1 MKIWSSPGESRGEDA
16 LDIMA
21 GGSGPL
27 LQGNE
32 YTGSLYEPGTSETYH
47 LRGSEV
53 YSDLYYANGSVEAL
67 TGYGVINSTLYTKS
81 GSTYKELPYKKYYV
95 NGTVQTIYRRG
106 NKYPDTLY
114 VSGGDVTVRRQGD
127 LMKAA
132 LYYGGTQRANLK
144 LATFTTREGTALGG

>member
-1 MKIWSSPGESRGEDA
+1 
-16 LDIMA
+16 MA

-53 YSDLYYANGSVEAL
+53 HSDLYYANGSVEAL

-106 NKYPDTLY
+106 NRYPDTLY
-114 VSGGDVTVRRQGD
+114 VSGGDVTAG
-127 LMKAA
+127 AA
-132 LYYGGTQRANLK
+132 DDWFRHCLTKMA
-144 LATFTTREGTALGG
+144 

>member
-1 MKIWSSPGESRGEDA
+1 MRWILWRAAAARCYRETNTPDRFTSRGRA
-16 LDIMA
+16 KPITCA
-21 GGSGPL
+21 AV
-27 LQGNE
+27 
-32 YTGSLYEPGTSETYH
+32 
-47 LRGSEV
+47 R
-53 YSDLYYANGSVEAL
+53 SDLYYANGSVEAL

-106 NKYPDTLY
+106 NRYPDTLY

-127 LMKAA
+127 LMKVA

-144 LATFTTREGTALGG
+144 LATFTTREVTALGG

>member
-1 MKIWSSPGESRGEDA
+1 
-16 LDIMA
+16 MA

-32 YTGSLYEPGTSETYH
+32 YTGSLYELGTSETYH

-67 TGYGVINSTLYTKS
+67 TGYGVINATLYTKS

-95 NGTVQTIYRRG
+95 NGTVKTIYRRG

-127 LMKAA
+127 LMKVA
-132 LYYGGTQRANLK
+132 LYYGGTRRANLK
-144 LATFTTREGTALGG
+144 LATFTTREVTALGG

>member
-1 MKIWSSPGESRGEDA
+1 M
-16 LDIMA
+16 
-21 GGSGPL
+21 
-27 LQGNE
+27 
-32 YTGSLYEPGTSETYH
+32 
-47 LRGSEV
+47 

-106 NKYPDTLY
+106 NRYPDTLY

-127 LMKAA
+127 LMKVA

-144 LATFTTREGTALGG
+144 LATFTTCEVTALGG

>member
-1 MKIWSSPGESRGEDA
+1 MDWTISNEALMRGTLTDQPGGAIGKPKRQALERGE
-16 LDIMA
+16 
-21 GGSGPL
+21 
-27 LQGNE
+27 
-32 YTGSLYEPGTSETYH
+32 EPGTSETYH

-53 YSDLYYANGSVEAL
+53 HSDLYYANGSVEAL

-106 NKYPDTLY
+106 NRYPDTLY

-127 LMKAA
+127 LMKVA

-144 LATFTTREGTALGG
+144 LATFTTREVTALGG